1 MCVQICDYT
10 VWTETAIGEEWA
22 CIKKCK
28 YNDLSSIIIIII
40 IIIITIIITSL
51 FVSKCHDFYLRYLT
65 VVILI
70 PLLLLLDDGIK
81 TLSHIP
87 SAAT

>member
-1 MCVQICDYT
+1 MCDYT

-28 YNDLSSIIIIII
+28 YNDLSSIIIII
-40 IIIITIIITSL
+40 TTTTTIITSL
-51 FVSKCHDFYLRYLT
+51 FVSKCHDFYLCYLT
-65 VVILI
+65 VVTLI
-70 PLLLLLDDGIK
+70 PLHFFLLDDGIK